1 MSKHYVIGL
10 AALLI
15 VALVGIAPMASSA
28 GIAEAT
34 AELAQSAAAFDIE
47 AIKAAA
53 MQFAEDNSALTIDIA
68 QALWNYAEIGLNEY
82 KSYVLVRDVLKNAG
96 FEVVQSAAGV
106 PTAIVAKWGS
116 GETVLGIYEDYDAL
130 PDVGHGCGHNLNTAA
145 GIVAAISIKKAMET
159 YNIPGTI
166 KLFITP
172 AEEV

>member
-82 KSYVLVRDVLKNAG
+82 SLTFWYVTFSR
-96 FEVVQSAAGV
+96 
-106 PTAIVAKWGS
+106 
-116 GETVLGIYEDYDAL
+116 
-130 PDVGHGCGHNLNTAA
+130 
-145 GIVAAISIKKAMET
+145 
-159 YNIPGTI
+159 
-166 KLFITP
+166 TP
-172 AEEV
+172 ALKWCSLQRESQRP